1 MNNLERIS
9 EALQKGEAEKITELV
24 RLALTEQRSP
34 EEILDNG
41 LIEGMNIIGVK
52 FKEHEIF
59 LPEVLMA
66 ARAMY
71 AGLDVLNPLLAQTG
85 VKKIG
90 KVVLG
95 TVKGDLHDIGKNL
108 VKMMLEGTGFEVF
121 DLGVDVSADKFIAA
135 VREHQP
141 DIVAM
146 SALLTTTMVFMSEV
160 INSLQS
166 ADLRKKVKVIIGG
179 APVTQHY
186 ADQIG
191 ADCYS
196 PDAAT
201 AAEDAKRLIKCS

>member
-85 VKKIG
+85 VK
-90 KVVLG
+90 
-95 TVKGDLHDIGKNL
+95 N
-108 VKMMLEGTGFEVF
+108 
-121 DLGVDVSADKFIAA
+121 
-135 VREHQP
+135 RESR
-141 DIVAM
+141 I
-146 SALLTTTMVFMSEV
+146 
-160 INSLQS
+160 
-166 ADLRKKVKVIIGG
+166 R
-179 APVTQHY
+179 Y
-186 ADQIG
+186 
-191 ADCYS
+191 C
-196 PDAAT
+196 
-201 AAEDAKRLIKCS
+201 

>member
-9 EALQKGEAEKITELV
+9 EALQKGEAEKVTELV
-24 RLALTEQRSP
+24 KLVLTEQRTP
-34 EEILDNG
+34 QEILNNG

-66 ARAMY
+66 AQAMY

-141 DIVAM
+141 DIVGM

-160 INSLQS
+160 IISLQS

-179 APVTQHY
+179 APVTQQY

-201 AAEDAKRLIKCS
+201 AAEDAKRLIRLS

>member
-1 MNNLERIS
+1 MNRLECIS
-9 EALQKGEAEKITELV
+9 EALQRGEAEKVTELV
-24 RLALTEQRSP
+24 RLALAEQQSP
-34 EEILDNG
+34 KEILNNG
-41 LIEGMNIIGVK
+41 LIEGMNVIGIK
-52 FKEHEIF
+52 FKGHEIF
-59 LPEVLMA
+59 LPEVLIA

-90 KVVLG
+90 KVILG

-108 VKMMLEGTGFEVF
+108 VKMMLEGAGFEVF
-121 DLGVDVSADKFIAA
+121 DLGVDVSADKFITA

-141 DIVAM
+141 DIIGM
-146 SALLTTTMVFMSEV
+146 SALLTTTMVFMPEV

-191 ADCYS
+191 ADGYS

-201 AAEDAKRLIKCS
+201 AVEDAKKLIKLS

>member
-146 SALLTTTMVFMSEV
+146 WRF
-160 INSLQS
+160 N
-166 ADLRKKVKVIIGG
+166 
-179 APVTQHY
+179 HY
-186 ADQIG
+186 HG
-191 ADCYS
+191 FYV
-196 PDAAT
+196 
-201 AAEDAKRLIKCS
+201 

>member
-1 MNNLERIS
+1 
-9 EALQKGEAEKITELV
+9 
-24 RLALTEQRSP
+24 
-34 EEILDNG
+34 
-41 LIEGMNIIGVK
+41 
-52 FKEHEIF
+52 
-59 LPEVLMA
+59 MA
-66 ARAMY
+66 AQAMY

-141 DIVAM
+141 DIVGM

-179 APVTQHY
+179 APVTQQY

-201 AAEDAKRLIKCS
+201 AAEDAKRLIKLS